1 MNESEKINVVKKLGG
16 WERMVIFSGVILSVP
31 LFTLLG
37 TAVYALVTDRPDAHL
52 GVWLTIIS
60 ILVLWAIV
68 WGTLWIVSAIK
79 EENGEG
85 IDDLDSSAADSL
97 ATLQA
102 ENARLKQQLAE
113 LTQGK
118 Q

>member
-68 WGTLWIVSAIK
+68 WGTLWIVSAIR
-79 EENGEG
+79 EENGEENG
-85 IDDLDSSAADSL
+85 SLDSSAADML
-97 ATLQA
+97 ETLQA
-102 ENARLKQQLAE
+102 ENAQLKQQLAE